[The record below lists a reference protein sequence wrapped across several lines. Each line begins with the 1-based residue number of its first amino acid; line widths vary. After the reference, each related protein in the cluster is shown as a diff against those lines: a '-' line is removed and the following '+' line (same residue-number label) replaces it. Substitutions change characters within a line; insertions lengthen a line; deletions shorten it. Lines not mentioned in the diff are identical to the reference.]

1 MLGKRDS
8 EIAVIVEDTNMI
20 ASVMDGEDYK
30 AGRFAQ
36 SLRLQCFR
44 YHSWQNG
51 FEKSQSKTN
60 LQRIYGHLIALAS
73 TE

>member
-8 EIAVIVEDTNMI
+8 EVAVIVEDTDMI
-20 ASVMDGEDYK
+20 ASVMDGEDHK

-44 YHSWQNG
+44 YHS
-51 FEKSQSKTN
+51 
-60 LQRIYGHLIALAS
+60 
-73 TE
+73 